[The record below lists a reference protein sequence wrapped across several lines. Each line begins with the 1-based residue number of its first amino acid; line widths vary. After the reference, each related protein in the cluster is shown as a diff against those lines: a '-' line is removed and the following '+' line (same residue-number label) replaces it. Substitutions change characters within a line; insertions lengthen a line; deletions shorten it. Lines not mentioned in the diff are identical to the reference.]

1 LIKSSLVSS
10 CPRHY
15 RMVST
20 VVKRRLLS
28 VQAGVDVMDGEI
40 SGTRK
45 VLETEVTLH
54 FFLFHAQYLML
65 MLVALQGAG

>member
-1 LIKSSLVSS
+1 
-10 CPRHY
+10 
-15 RMVST
+15 
-20 VVKRRLLS
+20 
-28 VQAGVDVMDGEI
+28 MDGEI